1 MKLKKYIIDTSQ
13 SIQHFN
19 VVLYRIQALID
30 FDDIRAGDYGGYVES
45 EKNLSHSGNC
55 WIYDNAKVYGCG
67 RVNSNAKIYNRAEV
81 RCEAVISD
89 NAKIFGEAI
98 ISGEAKVYG
107 NAIVSGKVSVFDK
120 SRVFDDAVIE
130 GNSIILYGPKVRVF
144 ENAHIYN
151 EAKILGK
158 ARVFG
163 NATVKDKAIVKGSA
177 KIYGSAIIS
186 ENAQVMNK
194 ARIYTKTLP
203 GNYRTVSE
211 ISGNACINKRIRI
224 FDLKINTGLIN

>member
-19 VVLYRIQALID
+19 VVLYRIRALID

-45 EKNLSHSGNC
+45 EKNLSHFGNC

-67 RVNSNAKIYNRAEV
+67 RVNSNAKVYNRVEV
-81 RCEAVISD
+81 RCEATISD
-89 NAKIFGEAI
+89 NAKVFGEAI

-107 NAIVSGKVSVFDK
+107 NASISGVVSVFDK
-120 SRVFDDAVIE
+120 SRVFDNAIV
-130 GNSIILYGPKVRVF
+130 GGTSIILYGPKVRVF

-151 EAKILGK
+151 AAKILGK

-163 NATVKDKAIVKGSA
+163 NATVKDKAIVKGNA
-177 KIYGSAIIS
+177 KIYGAAIIS

-194 ARIYTKTLP
+194 ARIYTKLLP
-203 GNYRTVSE
+203 GNYETVAE

-224 FDLKINTGLIN
+224 FDLKINTGLIK

>member
-19 VVLYRIQALID
+19 VVLYRIRALID
-30 FDDIRAGDYGGYVES
+30 FDDIRAGDFGGYVES
-45 EKNLSHSGNC
+45 EKNLSQSGNC
-55 WIYDNAKVYGCG
+55 WIYDNAKVYGRG
-67 RVNSNAKIYNRAEV
+67 RVKSNAKVYNTVEV
-81 RCEAVISD
+81 RCEAAISG
-89 NAKIFGEAI
+89 NAKIFGEAV
-98 ISGEAKVYG
+98 ISGQAKVYG
-107 NAIVSGKVSVFDK
+107 NAKVSGVVSIFDK
-120 SRVFDDAVIE
+120 SRVFDDAIVE
-130 GNSIILYGPKVRVF
+130 GNSIIIYGPKVRVF

-163 NATVKDKAIVKGSA
+163 NATVKDNALVKGNA

-194 ARIYTKTLP
+194 ARIYTKLIS
-203 GNYRTVSE
+203 GNYETVAE

-224 FDLKINTGLIN
+224 FDLKIDSGLIK